1 MSRGPH
7 AVSAGSRRR
16 GEASCRRAAKG
27 AVRVQSVKRTWWEW
41 RQTAGRAKAT
51 RPSSF
56 PLLHSQD
63 NPLTY
68 PDREEARI
76 ALPLSRMHLP
86 SKQEGTRHRELPH
99 PQAL

>member
-16 GEASCRRAAKG
+16 SGASCRRAAKG

-41 RQTAGRAKAT
+41 RQTAGRTKAT

-76 ALPLSRMHLP
+76 ALPPITDASAIQAR
-86 SKQEGTRHRELPH
+86 GH
-99 PQAL
+99 PP